1 MLHENLTG
9 VSTQSRLRFWDC
21 NFPKVNPSQGISS
34 PSGTC
39 RCSDIAES
47 SRDSQAH
54 LYAPPRNHSQ
64 ASSRSCEYSRQS
76 MSDDCADTE
85 LIHTNHT
92 FRTYYIF
99 IYYIIIIYLYIYYII
114 LYIVVGG
121 TTGRLVVS
129 CVFDCLFVFVCF
141 YASRAPCFILVQ
153 ATCHATLA
161 G

>member
-34 PSGTC
+34 PSSTC

-99 IYYIIIIYLYIYYII
+99 IYYIIIIYIYI
-114 LYIVVGG
+114 
-121 TTGRLVVS
+121 
-129 CVFDCLFVFVCF
+129 
-141 YASRAPCFILVQ
+141 
-153 ATCHATLA
+153 
-161 G
+161 